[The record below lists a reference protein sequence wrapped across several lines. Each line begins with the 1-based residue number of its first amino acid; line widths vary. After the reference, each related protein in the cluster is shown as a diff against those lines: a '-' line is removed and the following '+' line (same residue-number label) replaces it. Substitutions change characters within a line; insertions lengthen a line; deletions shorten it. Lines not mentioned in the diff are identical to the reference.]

1 MKQNMKRALL
11 VLCMAVCF
19 FTLSACGK
27 KEDVTAEPI
36 SQTIV
41 DTMKSGAENYLREF
55 DSYDDATIASEL
67 KRVEKQKNS
76 VMVSALS
83 SWKNIKGDLGKM
95 ASGAGAILSEEVE
108 RVGEDS
114 YRIKVRVSY
123 EKKEMEFT
131 LSAKEVTGSNYSG
144 GMALMPTELIF
155 APNYTTGE
163 KLAKAGMNT
172 LMGMGTVFAVLIFIS
187 LIISSLKGVNTWEA
201 NFRAKKEAKE
211 NEARELAESAAPA
224 PAAPVLQVAIPNA
237 VPVVPEP
244 SISEVCSEPEVQES
258 AALESENLVDDRE
271 LVAVITAAIAAVQS
285 VPVEG
290 LVVRSIRRKPA
301 SQWKNV

>member
-1 MKQNMKRALL
+1 
-11 VLCMAVCF
+11 
-19 FTLSACGK
+19 
-27 KEDVTAEPI
+27 
-36 SQTIV
+36 
-41 DTMKSGAENYLREF
+41 
-55 DSYDDATIASEL
+55 YDDATIASEL

-224 PAAPVLQVAIPNA
+224 LQAAIPNA

-244 SISEVCSEPEVQES
+244 SISEVCSEAEVQES